1 MKAKILIVD
10 DQPDIVTVLRDRLE
24 ALGYDTV
31 EASDGLRALKM
42 LERETP
48 AVMLLDLEMPRLSGL
63 EVLKRLAQNRQA
75 GANGQEGPGIVVTA
89 HGTLAQAG
97 EAMNGGGR
105 GFLA

>member
-31 EASDGLRALKM
+31 EASDGLRALEM

-63 EVLKRLAQNRQA
+63 EVLKRLAQNPQTR
-75 GANGQEGPGIVVTA
+75 ANGQEGPVIVITA
-89 HGTLAQAG
+89 HRHNAQAVQALK
-97 EAMNGGGR
+97 ERA
-105 GFLA
+105 

>member
-31 EASDGLRALKM
+31 EASDGLRARKM

-75 GANGQEGPGIVVTA
+75 GRTGQEVPVIVMTA
-89 HGTLAQAG
+89 PGTLAKAG
-97 EAMNGGGR
+97 GELQEGAC
-105 GFLA
+105 

>member
-63 EVLKRLAQNRQA
+63 EVLKRLAQNRHA
-75 GANGQEGPGIVVTA
+75 GANGQEVQVIVMTAPGSIGKAVA
-89 HGTLAQAG
+89 AIKERAG
-97 EAMNGGGR
+97 D
-105 GFLA
+105 FL

>member
-75 GANGQEGPGIVVTA
+75 RADGPEGPGIGMTP
-89 HGTLAQAG
+89 HRTLPKAV
-97 EAMNGGGR
+97 EA
-105 GFLA
+105 LE